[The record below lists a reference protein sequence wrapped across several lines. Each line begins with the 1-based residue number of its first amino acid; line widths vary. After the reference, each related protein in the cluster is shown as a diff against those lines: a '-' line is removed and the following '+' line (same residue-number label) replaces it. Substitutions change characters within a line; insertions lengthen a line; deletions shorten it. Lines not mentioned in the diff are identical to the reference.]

1 MVVKNININ
10 LFLIKDKKLFYI
22 SKYALP
28 LLLKMSIF
36 SKTCEY
42 AIRAVF
48 FIAHK
53 TADGG
58 RVGIKEIANGI
69 DSPEHFLAKI
79 LQDLSRRGIVQSA
92 KGPNGGFYM
101 DDASLKRPLSNIVEA
116 VDGNGI
122 FTGCG
127 LGLKQCSEI
136 SPCPLHHEFKTIR
149 NQIHQLLETTTIG
162 EFNEDLNL
170 GITSLK
176 K

>member
-1 MVVKNININ
+1 MGV
-10 LFLIKDKKLFYI
+10 
-22 SKYALP
+22 
-28 LLLKMSIF
+28 F

-42 AIRAVF
+42 AIRSVF
-48 FIAHK
+48 FIAHR
-53 TADGG
+53 TASGN

-101 DDASLKRPLSNIVEA
+101 DDVALKRPLSDVVEA
-116 VDGNGI
+116 VDGSSL

-127 LGLKQCSEI
+127 LGLAYCSETD
-136 SPCPLHHEFKTIR
+136 PCPLHHEFKAIR
-149 NQIHQLLETTTIG
+149 NQLKDLLEQTRIVDFS
-162 EFNEDLNL
+162 ENLNL

>member
-1 MVVKNININ
+1 MG
-10 LFLIKDKKLFYI
+10 
-22 SKYALP
+22 
-28 LLLKMSIF
+28 IF

-58 RVGIKEIANGI
+58 RVGIKEISLGI

-92 KGPNGGFYM
+92 KGPNGGFYT
-101 DDASLKRPLSNIVEA
+101 DKSILQRPITHIVEA

-136 SPCPLHHEFKTIR
+136 NPCPLHNEFKAIR
-149 NQIHQLLETTTIG
+149 NQLHQMLEATTIG
-162 EFNEDLNL
+162 EFNAELIS
-170 GITSLK
+170 GAITLK

>member
-1 MVVKNININ
+1 MGV
-10 LFLIKDKKLFYI
+10 
-22 SKYALP
+22 
-28 LLLKMSIF
+28 F

-42 AIRAVF
+42 AMRAVF

-53 TADGG
+53 TEDGR

-79 LQDLSRRGIVQSA
+79 LQDLSRRGIVQSV
-92 KGPNGGFYM
+92 KGPNGGFYL
-101 DDASLKRPLSNIVEA
+101 DESALKRPLADIVEA

-136 SPCPLHHEFKTIR
+136 SPCPLHNEFKEIR
-149 NQIHQLLETTTIG
+149 NKIHNSLQTTMIG
-162 EFNEDLNL
+162 EFNDDLNS
-170 GITSLK
+170 GITVLRK
-176 K
+176 